1 MNIFTKAALTVS
13 VVMALSLTS
22 VCVSAAEQA
31 AEAAA
36 PAAGTSEIISRID
49 KALVEI
55 SNSDFSA
62 AQVHLKAARTSS
74 ELLVGSSEAAKKAH
88 AILMQGQISSKA
100 GNVSKATEELN
111 KALEIYKTL

>member
-1 MNIFTKAALTVS
+1 MNIFTKVALTLS
-13 VVMALSLTS
+13 LALSLSLTS
-22 VCVSAAEQA
+22 VCVSAAEP
-31 AEAAA
+31 AAA
-36 PAAGTSEIISRID
+36 SSASASAVISHIE
-49 KALVEI
+49 KGLVEI
-55 SNSDFSA
+55 SKSDFSA

-74 ELLVGSSEAAKKAH
+74 EPLVGSSEKAKQAH